1 MRTVEL
7 PMMTPTRTRSR
18 EDPIR
23 RASLPGRV
31 IGSLDHGALLQF
43 DEPEQAQLSG
53 STAVEEGP
61 AVNDKSVE
69 EVDPNDISEIDGML
83 DVEEDV
89 TEARV
94 NRKVCTTKVFH
105 IVMALMEDCRS
116 GNHKCQLAS
125 HQPVS

>member
-1 MRTVEL
+1 MRTVDL

-23 RASLPGRV
+23 RPSLPGRV

-53 STAVEEGP
+53 STAVEDGP
-61 AVNDKSVE
+61 AVDDKSVE
-69 EVDPNDISEIDGML
+69 GVDPNDISEIDGML

-94 NRKVCTTKVFH
+94 NRKVCSRRSS
-105 IVMALMEDCRS
+105 CRH
-116 GNHKCQLAS
+116 GR
-125 HQPVS
+125 

>member
-1 MRTVEL
+1 MRTVDL

-23 RASLPGRV
+23 RPSLPGRV

-53 STAVEEGP
+53 STAVEDG
-61 AVNDKSVE
+61 AGADDKSVE
-69 EVDPNDISEIDGML
+69 EVDPNDINEVDGLL

-94 NRKVCTTKVFH
+94 NRKVCTTKAFH
-105 IVMALMEDCRS
+105 IIMGADERLPIWKSQMPAC
-116 GNHKCQLAS
+116 
-125 HQPVS
+125 